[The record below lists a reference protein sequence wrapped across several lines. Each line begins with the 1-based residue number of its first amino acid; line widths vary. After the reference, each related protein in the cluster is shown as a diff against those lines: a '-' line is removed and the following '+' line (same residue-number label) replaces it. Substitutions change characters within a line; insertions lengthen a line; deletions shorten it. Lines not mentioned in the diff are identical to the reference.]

1 MDNIYEAV
9 KGFLKSI
16 VNLFTAVIDLFA
28 GIINGI
34 AFILGKL
41 KPKASKRLN
50 EIGENGFE
58 GRLGG
63 IDRRALK
70 RRENATLSGNEEA
83 TVEAVREELREKV
96 TSQERYYCLHAKA
109 ENDGN
114 GFYVIVFAILAFA
127 MFASNMLYTIR
138 SSDGIRILS
147 AVIMAVI
154 CAVACI
160 AVIQYRKKLIRNRM
174 VKLIL
179 EEEFKDIEWGKI
191 HPITEVNREENIT
204 EKKNWPN
211 RPVLSLINYFLE
223 MLIIFTRIPVSA
235 PGKSMGLEEL
245 VA

>member
-1 MDNIYEAV
+1 MDNIYDAV
-9 KGFLKSI
+9 KGFLKAI
-16 VNLFTAVIDLFA
+16 INLFVSIIDLFA

-41 KPKASKRLN
+41 KPKASKRLS
-50 EIGENGFE
+50 EIGEDGFE

-63 IDRRALK
+63 IDRRFLK
-70 RRENATLSGNEEA
+70 RQETTAFSGNEEA
-83 TVEAVREELREKV
+83 AVDAVREELREKV
-96 TSQERYYCLHAKA
+96 TSQERYYYLYAKA
-109 ENDGN
+109 EDSGN

-147 AVIMAVI
+147 AVIMAAI

-160 AVIQYRKKLIRNRM
+160 VVVQYRKKLARNRLIR
-174 VKLIL
+174 LIL

-204 EKKNWPN
+204 EKK
-211 RPVLSLINYFLE
+211 
-223 MLIIFTRIPVSA
+223 
-235 PGKSMGLEEL
+235 EL
-245 VA
+245 AK

>member
-1 MDNIYEAV
+1 MDSIYDAV
-9 KGFLKSI
+9 KGFLKAI
-16 VNLFTAVIDLFA
+16 INLFVSIIDLFA

-41 KPKASKRLN
+41 RPKASKRLN

-63 IDRRALK
+63 IDRRFLTRKETTAF
-70 RRENATLSGNEEA
+70 SGNEEA
-83 TVEAVREELREKV
+83 AVDAVREELREKV
-96 TSQERYYCLHAKA
+96 TSQERYYYLHARA
-109 ENDGN
+109 SENGN

-127 MFASNMLYTIR
+127 LFASDMLYTIR

-160 AVIQYRKKLIRNRM
+160 VVVQYRKKLVRNRLIR
-174 VKLIL
+174 LIL

-191 HPITEVNREENIT
+191 HPITEVSREENIT
-204 EKKNWPN
+204 EKK
-211 RPVLSLINYFLE
+211 
-223 MLIIFTRIPVSA
+223 
-235 PGKSMGLEEL
+235 EL
-245 VA
+245 AK

>member
-1 MDNIYEAV
+1 MDNIYEAI
-9 KGFLKSI
+9 KGFFKSI
-16 VNLFTAVIDLFA
+16 INLFVAVIDLFA

-63 IDRRALK
+63 IDRRILK
-70 RRENATLSGNEEA
+70 RKETAAFSGNEEA
-83 TVEAVREELREKV
+83 VVDAVREELREKV
-96 TSQERYYCLHAKA
+96 TSQERYYYLHTKA
-109 ENDGN
+109 EESGN

-127 MFASNMLYTIR
+127 LFASDMLYTIR

-154 CAVACI
+154 CAAACI
-160 AVIQYRKKLIRNRM
+160 VVVQYRKKLARNRL

-179 EEEFKDIEWGKI
+179 EEEFKGIEWGKI

-204 EKKNWPN
+204 EKK
-211 RPVLSLINYFLE
+211 
-223 MLIIFTRIPVSA
+223 
-235 PGKSMGLEEL
+235 EL
-245 VA
+245 AK

>member
-1 MDNIYEAV
+1 MDNIYEAL

-16 VNLFTAVIDLFA
+16 INLFTAVIDLFA
-28 GIINGI
+28 GIINGV
-34 AFILGKL
+34 AFILGKI

-63 IDRRALK
+63 IDRRILGRKEA
-70 RRENATLSGNEEA
+70 AAFSGNEEA
-83 TVEAVREELREKV
+83 AVNAVREELREKV

-109 ENDGN
+109 EENGS
-114 GFYVIVFAILAFA
+114 GFYVIVIAILAFA
-127 MFASNMLYTIR
+127 LFASDMLYTIR

-147 AVIMAVI
+147 AVVMATI

-160 AVIQYRKKLIRNRM
+160 IVVQYRKKLARNRL
-174 VKLIL
+174 VRLIL

-204 EKKNWPN
+204 EKK
-211 RPVLSLINYFLE
+211 
-223 MLIIFTRIPVSA
+223 
-235 PGKSMGLEEL
+235 EL
-245 VA
+245 AK